1 MGDLT
6 YLHRLQIPSGF
17 AVENSMLEET
27 LKFLASPQSVL
38 LNCTSWKNPFLF
50 RGSVQLLNEGQ
61 LTLQWSTAI
70 QTDQDQISLH
80 SLSRESILVGKD
92 SYLYSKNYLKSAK
105 GIEENNSIVIGTTS
119 TLILVFPDGQT
130 CQKWSNCLFRCMS
143 RLSYEE
149 NSESRSEYGQRSLRY
164 ENFGAIYDIE
174 ETGNTNEMWK
184 EIKITFIKEDSSHFE
199 YLNYDKTQKNLSESS
214 KEVMSSVEESVDQV
228 NLKILESY
236 LKSVEVQEK
245 VGRVENV
252 EGFLLTRQLAPTS
265 ISFSRK
271 SNSSLR
277 DEYCVLDG
285 NELIREMLGMIK
297 DYKTNKG
304 NDVVSDSFQLLYMQ
318 KLALS
323 AEMHQLACEYQ
334 INSLKKKLNL
344 DDNGDLKKTEGDESP
359 AGKKDNEEWVK
370 KQEQKAEKS
379 CLRGACECVVC

>member
-1 MGDLT
+1 M
-6 YLHRLQIPSGF
+6 
-17 AVENSMLEET
+17 
-27 LKFLASPQSVL
+27 
-38 LNCTSWKNPFLF
+38 
-50 RGSVQLLNEGQ
+50 
-61 LTLQWSTAI
+61 
-70 QTDQDQISLH
+70 
-80 SLSRESILVGKD
+80 
-92 SYLYSKNYLKSAK
+92 
-105 GIEENNSIVIGTTS
+105 
-119 TLILVFPDGQT
+119 
-130 CQKWSNCLFRCMS
+130 FRCLS
-143 RLSYEE
+143 RLSYEDY
-149 NSESRSEYGQRSLRY
+149 SESRSEYGQQSLRS

-199 YLNYDKTQKNLSESS
+199 YLNYDKTQQNLSESS

-236 LKSVEVQEK
+236 LKSVEIQEK
-245 VGRVENV
+245 VRRVENV
-252 EGFLLTRQLAPTS
+252 EGFLVTRELAPTS

-277 DEYCVLDG
+277 DEYCGLDG
-285 NELIREMLGMIK
+285 NELIREMLAMIK
-297 DYKTNKG
+297 DYKANKG
-304 NDVVSDSFQLLYMQ
+304 SDVVSDSFQLLYMQ

-344 DDNGDLKKTEGDESP
+344 DDNGEVKKTEGDESP
-359 AGKKDNEEWVK
+359 AGKKEDKEWVR